1 MTHRSDAFHPRST
14 VAKFY
19 TDAAEIEDIVRRF
32 ESCDL
37 PPAEFDHRA
46 HLMVALCYLRRMP
59 FQEAHA
65 RTRIN
70 LKRFLD
76 HHSVDPQQY
85 NETMTLFWLKVV
97 DRFLV
102 ASRESTPVEAMAEA
116 LLKSHDDSRLIY
128 SHYSR
133 ELLTSDRARTAWVE
147 PDLQPLNYSSVT
159 GDEKELTHV
168 SSSAR
173 GR

>member
-1 MTHRSDAFHPRST
+1 MTHRPHASHPRLA
-14 VAKFY
+14 VAKLY
-19 TDAAEIEDIVRRF
+19 TDAAEIDDTVRRF
-32 ESCDL
+32 ESCDMS
-37 PPAEFDHRA
+37 PAELDHRA

-59 FQEAHA
+59 FQAAHA
-65 RTRIN
+65 RTRTN

-76 HHSVDPQQY
+76 HHSVDPRKY
-85 NETMTLFWLKVV
+85 NETMTIFWLKVV

-133 ELLTSDRARTAWVE
+133 ELLASDRARTAWVE
-147 PDLQPLNYSSVT
+147 PDLQPLSYSNVT
-159 GDEKELTHV
+159 GDKKELTHV

>member
-1 MTHRSDAFHPRST
+1 MTHRPHASHPRLA
-14 VAKFY
+14 VAKLY

-147 PDLQPLNYSSVT
+147 PDLQPLSYSNVT
-159 GDEKELTHV
+159 GDKKELTHV

>member
-1 MTHRSDAFHPRST
+1 MS
-14 VAKFY
+14 
-19 TDAAEIEDIVRRF
+19 
-32 ESCDL
+32 
-37 PPAEFDHRA
+37 PAELDHRA

-59 FQEAHA
+59 FQAAHA
-65 RTRIN
+65 RTRTN

-76 HHSVDPQQY
+76 HHSVDPRKY
-85 NETMTLFWLKVV
+85 NETMTIFWLKVV

-133 ELLTSDRARTAWVE
+133 ELLASDRARTAWVE
-147 PDLQPLNYSSVT
+147 PDLRPLN
-159 GDEKELTHV
+159 
-168 SSSAR
+168 
-173 GR
+173 

>member
-102 ASRESTPVEAMAEA
+102 VSRESTPVEAMAEA

-133 ELLTSDRARTAWVE
+133 ELLASDRARTAWVE
-147 PDLQPLNYSSVT
+147 PDLRPLN
-159 GDEKELTHV
+159 
-168 SSSAR
+168 
-173 GR
+173 

>member
-1 MTHRSDAFHPRST
+1 MS
-14 VAKFY
+14 
-19 TDAAEIEDIVRRF
+19 
-32 ESCDL
+32 
-37 PPAEFDHRA
+37 PAELDHRA

-59 FQEAHA
+59 FQAAHA
-65 RTRIN
+65 RTRTN

-76 HHSVDPQQY
+76 HHSVDPRKY
-85 NETMTLFWLKVV
+85 NETMTIFWLKVV

-133 ELLTSDRARTAWVE
+133 ELLASDRARTAWVE
-147 PDLQPLNYSSVT
+147 PDLQPLSYSNVT
-159 GDEKELTHV
+159 GDKKELTHV